1 MNVGH
6 SGVNNERK
14 RLFALQVLSYQAV
27 FRKNEAIG
35 SEAAVQL
42 GLHVM
47 WWSLMQ
53 AAVIIVTGF
62 GQVLTMKLFF
72 TDRREMTVIAVD
84 MGHTA
89 SVPVGQIPVRP

>member
-1 MNVGH
+1 L
-6 SGVNNERK
+6 
-14 RLFALQVLSYQAV
+14 LFVLQVLVYQAV

-35 SEAAVQL
+35 SEAAMQL
-42 GLHVM
+42 GLHVL

-62 GQVLTMKLFF
+62 GQVLAMKLFF

-84 MGHTA
+84 MGYTA